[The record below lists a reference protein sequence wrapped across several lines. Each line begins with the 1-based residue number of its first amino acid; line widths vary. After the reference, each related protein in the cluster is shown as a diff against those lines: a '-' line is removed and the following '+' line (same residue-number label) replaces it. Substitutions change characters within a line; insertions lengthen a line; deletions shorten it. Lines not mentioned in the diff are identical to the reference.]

1 MMLREKSGEVEF
13 RITDPASGRAWQP
26 NLLDYLTP
34 RQIRKMATRPD
45 MLLQFAHYLAR
56 TWERE
61 NNLPGVEVR
70 VLSAVSLNG
79 RPPAPLVDPVRNLAV
94 EPRNLLPADWILPL
108 TEPLP
113 AITFRRLID

>member
-1 MMLREKSGEVEF
+1 
-13 RITDPASGRAWQP
+13 
-26 NLLDYLTP
+26 
-34 RQIRKMATRPD
+34 
-45 MLLQFAHYLAR
+45 QFAHYLAR

-79 RPPAPLVDPVRNLAV
+79 RPPAPLVDPARNLAV
-94 EPRNLLPADWILPL
+94 EPRNLRPADWILPL